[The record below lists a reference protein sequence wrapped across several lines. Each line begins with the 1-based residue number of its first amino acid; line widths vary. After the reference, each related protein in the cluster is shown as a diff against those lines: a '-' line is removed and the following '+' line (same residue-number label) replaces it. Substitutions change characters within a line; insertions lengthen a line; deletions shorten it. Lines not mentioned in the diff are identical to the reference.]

1 MEVLTLR
8 DLGLSSL
15 LVLVGT
21 FEYCAEEERKRRIS
35 RSYTFSQFLV
45 SSSRW
50 MRDNF
55 RYIWS
60 RSIGGRGGRGRNAF
74 PGKSVVRICQWGQ
87 GYWRYRRSWRM
98 YGRGDSILKFYFI
111 FYSIASPDRHAV
123 PLISPPLRFRVAGV
137 SLEPIGALFNVSSGR
152 GGGDGVIG

>member
-98 YGRGDSILKFYFI
+98 YGRGDSILRLLYIHFI
-111 FYSIASPDRHAV
+111 LFSIPLPRSSAPCSPINFTTA
-123 PLISPPLRFRVAGV
+123 
-137 SLEPIGALFNVSSGR
+137 ALSGS
-152 GGGDGVIG
+152 GSFP